1 MPTPEE
7 MEALRKKRQA
17 RVLKLQEDIKAN
29 QPSGILAGAA
39 KEVPGVLRDATGA
52 AMRGVGGVV
61 GSVAGAAREMPT
73 VMGETYGDPVQ
84 EAYRE
89 AVGKAPLEPVR
100 PEAPLGTP
108 VAPAAQRVIPPLES
122 APAQGR
128 VYNPSTGQYSNAPA
142 TQVAGSAI
150 LGGAAGQGG
159 RGIYV
164 ATPAATSMAD
174 FAQQKAT
181 TNAVMQTGAG
191 STRESQARVRRQ
203 GELDQMA
210 RERQAVGL
218 QKAGIQAGGAQAQA
232 QGEQLSG
239 MINAALAAKAE
250 ISASG
255 GDTTDIDA
263 QIQSLIAQYDQATGG
278 GQAQQDTPTPAAS
291 TNDIITQA
299 PQGTPTIPQVRESVY
314 DEVKA
319 GFEKA
324 GYDPGRMTPAEQRAW
339 AELKKLYPYLTL
351 PKAQRV

>member
-1 MPTPEE
+1 
-7 MEALRKKRQA
+7 
-17 RVLKLQEDIKAN
+17 
-29 QPSGILAGAA
+29 
-39 KEVPGVLRDATGA
+39 
-52 AMRGVGGVV
+52 
-61 GSVAGAAREMPT
+61 
-73 VMGETYGDPVQ
+73 
-84 EAYRE
+84 
-89 AVGKAPLEPVR
+89 VR

-108 VAPAAQRVIPPLES
+108 RVFSGEPSPASAAQAVAPITPEVAPAAQRVIPPLES
-122 APAQGR
+122 AGQPAQGR

-263 QIQSLIAQYDQATGG
+263 QIQSLIAQYNQATGG
-278 GQAQQDTPTPAAS
+278 GQAQQETPTPAAS

-299 PQGTPTIPQVRESVY
+299 PQGTPTIPQAHESVY